1 MDICSE
7 CPIRLFNNKHYN
19 LQGIGNPYFGNCIVV
34 PNVDY
39 NAYKNGS
46 MGFSNQVEIIKEIF
60 SFTGE
65 GDNLDNLDNLN
76 DIYIVPLIRCN
87 ENISCEL
94 DRISYNRCLHHFA
107 NDMRK
112 YQFKRI
118 LLLGDAGRR
127 FLNCNITD
135 LLDTLMV
142 TSNNRFY
149 NVNYSPLVKYKDD
162 EKFNIFKTYLIK
174 WYNWCKSQVS
184 VYDKVIS
191 I

>member
-1 MDICSE
+1 MDVCSE

-46 MGFSNQVEIIKEIF
+46 MGFSNQVEIIKDVLF

-65 GDNLDNLDNLN
+65 GDNVDSLYDL
-76 DIYIVPLIRCN
+76 YIVPLIRCN
-87 ENISCEL
+87 ETISCEL
-94 DRISYNRCLHHFA
+94 DNNSYNRCLHHFA

-127 FLNCNITD
+127 FLNCDITEN
-135 LLDTLMV
+135 LNTLMV
-142 TSNNRFY
+142 SANNKFY
-149 NVNYSPLVKYKDD
+149 NINYSPLIKYKDD

-184 VYDKVIS
+184 VYDKI
-191 I
+191 INI